1 MPQSPNISCSSC
13 VQVTKL
19 FESCVWN
26 VVSNWIGLIGVG
38 VWVWFATRRATRRGK
53 IVQLKQLVG
62 FVHATPAAT
71 LAAHLHT
78 HTNISDFH
86 VRLTTTI
93 SSHKHN
99 KCTHRHTYALT
110 RTHTH
115 THRDT
120 AHSHAVGQLWFRG
133 HGLSTGITHTIS
145 RSTHTWGRVHTDTH
159 YTLHITHYVYAAWHR
174 TSCCI
179 VNYVLR
185 AIRIRLS
192 CRLSGPCKYNTID
205 KGLGKMKAE
214 ACEACRTFPA
224 RGKWHL

>member
-19 FESCVWN
+19 FECCVWN
-26 VVSNWIGLIGVG
+26 VVSNWIRLIGVG

-53 IVQLKQLVG
+53 ILQLKQLVG

-110 RTHTH
+110 RTHTQGH
-115 THRDT
+115 STLARRGATLISWSWPVNGHYTYNFTQYTHMGARTHR
-120 AHSHAVGQLWFRG
+120 
-133 HGLSTGITHTIS
+133 HTLYAS
-145 RSTHTWGRVHTDTH
+145 H
-159 YTLHITHYVYAAWHR
+159 YTL
-174 TSCCI
+174 
-179 VNYVLR
+179 
-185 AIRIRLS
+185 RIRSVAQNELLH
-192 CRLSGPCKYNTID
+192 C
-205 KGLGKMKAE
+205 
-214 ACEACRTFPA
+214 
-224 RGKWHL
+224 